1 MSERID
7 DFFGGRLRRHDLS
20 DRERAEVEALER
32 TAEQAR
38 AFLASRP
45 APDVTAAVLARIG
58 DQAASPVSVSPAVQ
72 TRPGLVQRLWTPV
85 QLQVRPAYV
94 LLTAAAL
101 ILLAL
106 WPFIRGTAPL
116 SPAAAV
122 EPAPVFVQFRLE
134 ADAARVQLAGSF
146 TSWEGRYELRQS
158 QPGVWTLTV
167 PLTEGVHDYAFLIDG
182 ERWVAD
188 PYAARVSDG
197 FGGANSRLTLL
208 LPNRPAQS

>member
-7 DFFGGRLRRHDLS
+7 DFFDGRLRRHDLS
-20 DRERAEVEALER
+20 DRERAEVEAIER
-32 TAEQAR
+32 TAEQTR
-38 AFLASRP
+38 TFLASRP
-45 APDVTAAVLARIG
+45 APDVTAAVLARLG
-58 DQAASPVSVSPAVQ
+58 EPAAALGSVSRVAPA
-72 TRPGLVQRLWTPV
+72 RGGLVQRLWTPMQV
-85 QLQVRPAYV
+85 QVRPAYA

-101 ILLAL
+101 VLLAL
-106 WPFIRGTAPL
+106 WPLIGGTAPV
-116 SPAAAV
+116 SPAAAG

-208 LPNRPAQS
+208 LPDQPAQS

>member
-1 MSERID
+1 M
-7 DFFGGRLRRHDLS
+7 
-20 DRERAEVEALER
+20 
-32 TAEQAR
+32 
-38 AFLASRP
+38 
-45 APDVTAAVLARIG
+45 
-58 DQAASPVSVSPAVQ
+58 
-72 TRPGLVQRLWTPV
+72 

-101 ILLAL
+101 VLLL
-106 WPFIRGTAPL
+106 WPVIRGTAPL
-116 SPAAAV
+116 SPAAV